1 MVVISSLAGG
11 SGAGMLLEVCDIIRG
26 INPGIGDEI
35 FGVLYTPEVF
45 ESLGPGST
53 GGVQPNALAAI
64 SEVLNGYWYGGDN
77 NAKRASSVPHIEDR
91 VLEGVGLANT
101 IVNSGPA
108 YPFLIGRVNQQG
120 IDHSNPTRLFEIVAK
135 SLSSMMTSPTV
146 YSKFVAYVIGNWHQ
160 FKTDRQAASFNDVLV
175 NTGLEEEQGYPAFS
189 SLGFSRLS
197 IGIEY
202 FKEYTIQRILKAT
215 YDHLTEYHFKSH
227 EALEMQRDLDENN
240 PDIVAQQI
248 AKQHERRFKD
258 LAGLNE
264 ITDKF
269 NQVQMHITPSG
280 SNNDLSAKEA
290 VQGFQ
295 ANVTRSVYERI
306 DKKLGELRPKDLR

>member
-1 MVVISSLAGG
+1 MEEAITGKSPSGGKQPGIHVVVISSLAGG

-146 YSKFVAYVIGNWHQ
+146 YSKFVAYVIGNWH
-160 FKTDRQAASFNDVLV
+160 
-175 NTGLEEEQGYPAFS
+175 
-189 SLGFSRLS
+189 
-197 IGIEY
+197 
-202 FKEYTIQRILKAT
+202 
-215 YDHLTEYHFKSH
+215 H
-227 EALEMQRDLDENN
+227 
-240 PDIVAQQI
+240 
-248 AKQHERRFKD
+248 
-258 LAGLNE
+258 
-264 ITDKF
+264 
-269 NQVQMHITPSG
+269 
-280 SNNDLSAKEA
+280 
-290 VQGFQ
+290 
-295 ANVTRSVYERI
+295 
-306 DKKLGELRPKDLR
+306 

>member
-1 MVVISSLAGG
+1 
-11 SGAGMLLEVCDIIRG
+11 
-26 INPGIGDEI
+26 
-35 FGVLYTPEVF
+35 
-45 ESLGPGST
+45 
-53 GGVQPNALAAI
+53 
-64 SEVLNGYWYGGDN
+64 
-77 NAKRASSVPHIEDR
+77 
-91 VLEGVGLANT
+91 
-101 IVNSGPA
+101 
-108 YPFLIGRVNQQG
+108 
-120 IDHSNPTRLFEIVAK
+120 
-135 SLSSMMTSPTV
+135 MMTSPTV

-227 EALEMQRDLDENN
+227 EALEMQRDLDEKQ

-258 LAGLNE
+258 LA
-264 ITDKF
+264 D
-269 NQVQMHITPSG
+269 
-280 SNNDLSAKEA
+280 
-290 VQGFQ
+290 
-295 ANVTRSVYERI
+295 
-306 DKKLGELRPKDLR
+306 